1 MSGTKSDQSDGT
13 GNGPYHTDEEI
24 FEELASREIEPPKWV
39 FAPNSGVV
47 YYLIGEYDAPASELL
62 VDPSGVLTEWID
74 CDPDARVFEAVR
86 LDELEDTPGTFEQIS
101 DVRTAISNDRLF
113 ARAVPD
119 SRVLPVVEQL
129 AEQVEDGRIK

>member
-1 MSGTKSDQSDGT
+1 
-13 GNGPYHTDEEI
+13 
-24 FEELASREIEPPKWV
+24 
-39 FAPNSGVV
+39 
-47 YYLIGEYDAPASELL
+47 LIGEYDAPASELL

-86 LDELEDTPGTFEQIS
+86 LDELEDTPGTFEEIS